1 MNKNIFWL
9 GIKSYFVI
17 YILPLISSLM
27 LRLIISSATIE
38 FYYCSQILIM
48 YIGLIFW
55 TYYLKKKN
63 QIDFGDKDLNK
74 QCTKNYLVIVLLAG
88 IGWQCLLSFTYYIP
102 WFNTSIPNG
111 FTEQSFVKLYNSVP
125 MLLLTSMI
133 MPIIEEFFFRG
144 TIQELFIRYSDVKW
158 GIIFC
163 ACLFASCHGK
173 GFLFAL
179 ILALFIGYI
188 YFKTSNIIY
197 PIIGHISNN
206 LTNIILVKL
215 ELVGANKNMS
225 MIICIGAIFLSLA
238 VIVSIRNNVEK
249 R

>member
-1 MNKNIFWL
+1 MFNSYNI
-9 GIKSYFVI
+9 SHYFI
-17 YILPLISSLM
+17 CNNRILLLFPDFNHVYWYNFLDIPF
-27 LRLIISSATIE
+27 E
-38 FYYCSQILIM
+38 E
-48 YIGLIFW
+48 
-55 TYYLKKKN
+55 KN
-63 QIDFGDKDLNK
+63 QIDFGDKDLKK
-74 QCTKNYLVIVLLAG
+74 QRTKNYLVIVLLAG
-88 IGWQCLLSFTYYIP
+88 IGWQCLLSFTYYIQ

-111 FTEQSFVKLYNSVP
+111 FTEQSFTKLYNSVP

-133 MPIIEEFFFRG
+133 MPIIEECFYRG
-144 TIQELFIRYSDVKW
+144 TMQELFIRYSGAKW

-163 ACLFASCHGK
+163 SCLFASCHGK

-179 ILALFIGYI
+179 IFALFIGYI
-188 YFKTSNIIY
+188 YFKTGNIIY

-206 LTNIILVKL
+206 LANIILVKL

-238 VIVSIRNNVEK
+238 GIVTIRNNIKE